1 MIDQVKII
9 IIIKSEECYHMDLK
23 EMTPLVIY
31 DNECYLCV
39 QFAKFVNFLAKGR
52 LRFVGHYT
60 DFGKQIRDSV
70 LDSNALE
77 MFWFIDNNTAYGGR
91 AALGPLFSTIL
102 NISGKN
108 IQKKVVEDSCEL
120 GCKSPKAVFFRSAS
134 LLTNSKKIKIS
145 E

>member
-1 MIDQVKII
+1 
-9 IIIKSEECYHMDLK
+9 MDLK
-23 EMTPLVIY
+23 EITPIVIY

-39 QFAKFVNFLAKGR
+39 QFAKFVNFLAKGK
-52 LRFVGHYT
+52 LNFVGHYT
-60 DFGKQIRDSV
+60 DFGRKIRENT

-91 AALGPLFSTIL
+91 AALGPLFSSIL
-102 NISGKN
+102 NSNGKIIQKN
-108 IQKKVVEDSCEL
+108 IAEDSCEL
-120 GCKSPKAVFFRSAS
+120 GCKNPKAVFFRSVS

>member
-1 MIDQVKII
+1 
-9 IIIKSEECYHMDLK
+9 MDLK

-31 DNECYLCV
+31 DNECYLCI

-60 DFGKQIRDSV
+60 DFGKKIRDNT

-91 AALGPLFSTIL
+91 AALEPLFSAIV
-102 NISGKN
+102 NVGK
-108 IQKKVVEDSCEL
+108 KKIRNKIVENSCEL
-120 GCKSPKAVFFRSAS
+120 GCKNLGAVFFRSAS
-134 LLTNSKKIKIS
+134 LLTNSKKIKI
-145 E
+145 

>member
-1 MIDQVKII
+1 
-9 IIIKSEECYHMDLK
+9 MDLK
-23 EMTPLVIY
+23 EITPLVIY

-52 LRFVGHYT
+52 LHFVGHYT
-60 DFGKQIRDSV
+60 DFGKKLREDI
-70 LDSNALE
+70 LDSNALG

-91 AALGPLFSTIL
+91 AALGPLFSSIL
-102 NISGKN
+102 NSNGKIN
-108 IQKKVVEDSCEL
+108 QKYIAEDSCEL
-120 GCKSPKAVFFRSAS
+120 GCKSPKSVFLLSAS

>member
-1 MIDQVKII
+1 
-9 IIIKSEECYHMDLK
+9 MDLK
-23 EMTPLVIY
+23 EMTPLVVY
-31 DNECYLCV
+31 DNRCYLCV

-60 DFGKQIRDSV
+60 DFGKKIRDNT

-91 AALGPLFSTIL
+91 AALGPLLTAIFNVSKKKIQ
-102 NISGKN
+102 NIIVK
-108 IQKKVVEDSCEL
+108 DSCEL
-120 GCKSPKAVFFRSAS
+120 GCKSPSAVFFRSAS

-145 E
+145 ERN

>member
-1 MIDQVKII
+1 
-9 IIIKSEECYHMDLK
+9 MDLK
-23 EMTPLVIY
+23 KITPLVIY

-60 DFGKQIRDSV
+60 DFGKQIRESV

-91 AALGPLFSTIL
+91 AALGPLFSTIF
-102 NISGKN
+102 NVSGKKVQRN
-108 IQKKVVEDSCEL
+108 TIQDSCEL

-134 LLTNSKKIKIS
+134 LLTHSKRINLRNL
-145 E
+145 

>member
-1 MIDQVKII
+1 
-9 IIIKSEECYHMDLK
+9 MDLK

-60 DFGKQIRDSV
+60 DFGKKIRESA

-91 AALGPLFSTIL
+91 AALVPLLTAIFNVS
-102 NISGKN
+102 KKK
-108 IQKKVVEDSCEL
+108 IQNKIVENSCEL
-120 GCKSPKAVFFRSAS
+120 GCKSPSAVFFRSAS

-145 E
+145 ERN

>member
-1 MIDQVKII
+1 MN
-9 IIIKSEECYHMDLK
+9 LK
-23 EMTPLVIY
+23 EITPLVIY
-31 DNECYLCV
+31 DNECYICV
-39 QFAKFVNFLAKGR
+39 QFAKFVNFLAKGK

-60 DFGKQIRDSV
+60 DFGRKIRDNA

-77 MFWFIDNNTAYGGR
+77 MFWFIDSNTAYGGR
-91 AALGPLFSTIL
+91 AALGPLLSSIL
-102 NISGKN
+102 NSNGKN
-108 IQKKVVEDSCEL
+108 IQKNIDQDSCEL

>member
-1 MIDQVKII
+1 
-9 IIIKSEECYHMDLK
+9 MDLK
-23 EMTPLVIY
+23 EVTPLVIY

-60 DFGKQIRDSV
+60 DFGKQIRESV

-77 MFWFIDNNTAYGGR
+77 MFWFIDSNTAYGGR

-102 NISGKN
+102 NAGGKK
-108 IQKKVVEDSCEL
+108 IQKNTIQDSCEL
-120 GCKSPKAVFFRSAS
+120 RCKSPKAVFFRSAS
-134 LLTNSKKIKIS
+134 LLTHSKRIKLRNL
-145 E
+145 

>member
-1 MIDQVKII
+1 
-9 IIIKSEECYHMDLK
+9 
-23 EMTPLVIY
+23 MTPLVIY

-60 DFGKQIRDSV
+60 DFGKKIRENT

-91 AALGPLFSTIL
+91 AALVPLLTAIFNVS
-102 NISGKN
+102 KKK
-108 IQKKVVEDSCEL
+108 IQNKIVENSCEL
-120 GCKSPKAVFFRSAS
+120 GCKSPSAVFFRSAS

-145 E
+145 ERN

>member
-1 MIDQVKII
+1 
-9 IIIKSEECYHMDLK
+9 MDLK
-23 EMTPLVIY
+23 EITPLVIY

-39 QFAKFVNFLAKGR
+39 QFAKFVNFLAKGK
-52 LRFVGHYT
+52 LHFVGHYT
-60 DFGKQIRDSV
+60 DFGRKIRENT

-77 MFWFIDNNTAYGGR
+77 MFWFIDKRTEYGGS
-91 AALGPLFSTIL
+91 AALGPLLSSIL
-102 NISGKN
+102 NSNGKN
-108 IQKKVVEDSCEL
+108 IQKNIDQDSCEL

>member
-1 MIDQVKII
+1 
-9 IIIKSEECYHMDLK
+9 MDLK
-23 EMTPLVIY
+23 EITPLVIY

-39 QFAKFVNFLAKGR
+39 QFAKFVNFLAKGK

-60 DFGKQIRDSV
+60 DFGKQIRESV

-77 MFWFIDNNTAYGGR
+77 MFWFIDSNTAYGGR

-102 NISGKN
+102 NAGKKNMQKNTIQDSG
-108 IQKKVVEDSCEL
+108 EL
-120 GCKSPKAVFFRSAS
+120 GCKSPQAVFFRSAS

-145 E
+145 EQN

>member
-1 MIDQVKII
+1 
-9 IIIKSEECYHMDLK
+9 MDLK

-60 DFGKQIRDSV
+60 DFGKKIRENV

-77 MFWFIDNNTAYGGR
+77 MFWFIDSNIAYGGR
-91 AALGPLFSTIL
+91 AALVPLFSAIF
-102 NISGKN
+102 NVSKKK
-108 IQKKVVEDSCEL
+108 IQNRIVEDSCEL
-120 GCKSPKAVFFRSAS
+120 GCKSPSAVFFRSAS

-145 E
+145 ERN

>member
-1 MIDQVKII
+1 
-9 IIIKSEECYHMDLK
+9 MDLK

-60 DFGKQIRDSV
+60 DFGKKIRENA

-91 AALGPLFSTIL
+91 AALGPLLIAIFNVSK
-102 NISGKN
+102 KN
-108 IQKKVVEDSCEL
+108 IQNRIVEDSYEL
-120 GCKSPKAVFFRSAS
+120 GCKSPSAVFFRSAS

-145 E
+145 ERI

>member
-1 MIDQVKII
+1 
-9 IIIKSEECYHMDLK
+9 MDLK
-23 EMTPLVIY
+23 EITPLVIY

-60 DFGKQIRDSV
+60 DFGKKIRENA

-91 AALGPLFSTIL
+91 AALGPLLTAIFNVSK
-102 NISGKN
+102 KN
-108 IQKKVVEDSCEL
+108 IQNRIVEDSCEL
-120 GCKSPKAVFFRSAS
+120 GCKSPSAVFFRSAS

-145 E
+145 ELN